1 MSVVRL
7 EIGGRGYDLA
17 VRDGQEAH
25 FLALAETVDAR
36 CREAARAAGG
46 LTEARQLLFAA
57 LLIADD
63 AAEAR
68 SQRGDVERE
77 RDAAMTRRDALQAE
91 RAPLLAALEKEIA
104 ERDAMIAERDAAR
117 AACRTLEAEQA
128 ALRLEPPDPAAAIA
142 MERLADR
149 IEALV
154 DGLEK
159 RTPAP

>member
-7 EIGGRGYDLA
+7 AIGGRGYDLA

-46 LTEARQLLFAA
+46 LTESRQLLFAA
-57 LLIADD
+57 LLLADD

-68 SQRGDVERE
+68 SQRGDAQRD
-77 RDAAMTRRDALQAE
+77 RDAAV
-91 RAPLLAALEKEIA
+91 A
-104 ERDAMIAERDAAR
+104 ERDRAWADRDAAR
-117 AACRTLEAEQA
+117 DACQTLEAEQA
-128 ALRLEPPDPAAAIA
+128 AARLRPPDPGAVIAI
-142 MERLADR
+142 ERLADR
-149 IEALV
+149 IEALA

-159 RTPAP
+159 PAPAP